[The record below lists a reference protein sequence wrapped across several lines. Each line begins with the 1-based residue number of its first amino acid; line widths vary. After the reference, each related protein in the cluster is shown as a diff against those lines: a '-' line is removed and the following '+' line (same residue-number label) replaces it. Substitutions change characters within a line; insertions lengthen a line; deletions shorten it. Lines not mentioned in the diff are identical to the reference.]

1 MVPLHLQTADRVL
14 WSHPCVQNDAVGAV
28 MREVDRLA
36 ELVERVAEGDPW
48 HGSNV
53 VSVLEGLTAIDAAR
67 HPVDHAHSI
76 WELVHHMT
84 AWCDEV
90 RARLGGAPADEPAA
104 GDWPAVTD
112 VSPAAW
118 AAAVAALVAS
128 HRSLAAAIRAAG
140 DAMLETPV
148 RDPRNPPTGTGLSQ
162 YLTLHGAVQHTVY
175 HAGQIAVLR
184 RAIEG

>member
-1 MVPLHLQTADRVL
+1 
-14 WSHPCVQNDAVGAV
+14 
-28 MREVDRLA
+28 MREVERLA
-36 ELVERVAEGDPW
+36 DLVERVVDGDPW

-53 VSVLEGLTAIDAAR
+53 VTLLDGLTAIEAAR

-76 WELVHHMT
+76 WELVRHMT

-90 RARLGGAPADEPAA
+90 RARLGGAPAGEPPA

-118 AAAVAALVAS
+118 SAAIAAFVAS
-128 HRSLAAAIRAAG
+128 HRALAVAIRAAG
-140 DAMLETPV
+140 DAVLDTPV

-162 YLTLHGAVQHTVY
+162 YLTLHGAVHHTTY
-175 HAGQIAVLR
+175 HAGQIALLR
-184 RAIEG
+184 RAL